1 MPASS
6 KKASAKPPAAWRW
19 QDRPVFVTGATGF
32 LGSWLTRELVDRG
45 ADVVALV
52 RDDVPGSEL
61 RRSGTLD
68 RVTQVRG
75 ALEDFDTIER
85 ALNEFEIE
93 TVFHLGAQTI
103 VGIANRNPRS
113 TFEANVKGTW
123 NVLEAARRVPTVKR
137 IVIAS
142 SDKAYGDSDALPYD
156 ETTPLRGRHPYDVSK
171 SCADLIATAYHA
183 TYGSPVAI
191 TRCGNLYGG
200 GDLNWN
206 RIVPG
211 TIRSAIRGERP
222 VIRSDGSYVRDYFFV
237 KDAALA
243 YLALAEKMDDRSL
256 HGEAFNF
263 SNETQLSVLEVAR
276 EVLAVMKSKLALDV
290 RNEASG
296 EIRHQYLSAA
306 KARKRLGWSPRW
318 SIRDGLR
325 ETADWYRDYFA
336 SAR

>member
-1 MPASS
+1 M
-6 KKASAKPPAAWRW
+6 ASAAKKSAPAWRW

-32 LGSWLTRELVDRG
+32 LGSWLVRDLVGRG

-61 RRSGTLD
+61 RRSGTLE
-68 RVTQVRG
+68 RISQVHG
-75 ALEDFDTIER
+75 ALEDFDCLER
-85 ALNEFEIE
+85 AINEFEIE
-93 TVFHLGAQTI
+93 TVFHVGAQTI

-123 NVLEAARRVPTVKR
+123 NLLEACRRVPTVKR

-142 SDKAYGDSDALPYD
+142 SDKAYGDSDELPYD
-156 ETTPLRGRHPYDVSK
+156 ESTPLRGRHPYDVSK

-206 RIVPG
+206 RIIPG
-211 TIRSAIRGERP
+211 TIRSVIRGERP

-237 KDAALA
+237 KDAVLA
-243 YLALAEKMDDRSL
+243 YVALAEKMDDRAL

-263 SNETQLSVLEVAR
+263 SNETQLSVLDVAR
-276 EVLAVMKSKLALDV
+276 EVLTVMKSKLELDV

-296 EIRHQYLSAA
+296 EIKHQYLSAK
-306 KARKRLGWSPRW
+306 KARQRLGWKPRFTL
-318 SIRDGLR
+318 RDALG
-325 ETADWYRDYFA
+325 ETVEWYREYFRSRGA
-336 SAR
+336 

>member
-1 MPASS
+1 M
-6 KKASAKPPAAWRW
+6 ASAAKKSAPAWRW

-32 LGSWLTRELVDRG
+32 LGSWLVRDLVDRG

-61 RRSGTLD
+61 RRSGTLE
-68 RVTQVRG
+68 RISQVHG
-75 ALEDFDTIER
+75 ALEDFDCLER
-85 ALNEFEIE
+85 AINEFEIE
-93 TVFHLGAQTI
+93 TVFHVGAQTI

-123 NVLEAARRVPTVKR
+123 NLLEACRRVPTVKR

-142 SDKAYGDSDALPYD
+142 SDKAYGDSDELPYD
-156 ETTPLRGRHPYDVSK
+156 ESTPLRGRHPYDVSK

-206 RIVPG
+206 RIIPG
-211 TIRSAIRGERP
+211 TIRSVIRGERP

-237 KDAALA
+237 KDAVLA
-243 YLALAEKMDDRSL
+243 YVALAEKMDDRAL

-263 SNETQLSVLEVAR
+263 SNETQLSVLDVAR
-276 EVLAVMKSKLALDV
+276 EVLTVMKSKLELDV

-296 EIRHQYLSAA
+296 EIKHQYLSAK
-306 KARKRLGWSPRW
+306 KARQRLGWKPRFTL
-318 SIRDGLR
+318 RDALG
-325 ETADWYRDYFA
+325 ETVEWYREYFRSRGA
-336 SAR
+336 